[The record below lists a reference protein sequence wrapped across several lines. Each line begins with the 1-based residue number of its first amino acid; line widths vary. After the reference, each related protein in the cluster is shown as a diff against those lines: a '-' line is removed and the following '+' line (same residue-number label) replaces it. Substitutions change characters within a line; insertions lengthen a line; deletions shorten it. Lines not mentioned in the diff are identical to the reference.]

1 MGLPFKVKN
10 PLYTQTAQV
19 TSEDLVF
26 VEKYVQGIM
35 SNLSQKVDGLLAIPM
50 WSAYIKQLREEEM
63 KKTDIKYMA
72 FMEGLE
78 KAGLTSEEY
87 NVRAKKLV
95 DDRESEINFLVR
107 QATNEVIQK
116 M

>member
-1 MGLPFKVKN
+1 
-10 PLYTQTAQV
+10 
-19 TSEDLVF
+19 
-26 VEKYVQGIM
+26 
-35 SNLSQKVDGLLAIPM
+35 
-50 WSAYIKQLREEEM
+50 
-63 KKTDIKYMA
+63 
-72 FMEGLE
+72 MEGLE